1 MSGKLGGFS
10 WAFTQERRT
19 GEGCGPF
26 REKQACRFSVNILF
40 VCLFCLSR
48 VATSHHESP
57 RVATSHHERVATSRY
72 ESPRANRHEPTQEPT
87 KPQQATGYLHAAT
100 SPTSRHESPHGTH
113 DTSRKMAPTHRKPL
127 EAAASRRKPP
137 GVTASDCESTRPPKN
152 REAPASREPPQGRP
166 EKTTARQPRA
176 DPSPHEP
183 QRVAARQPAS
193 RPEHPQGARKTP
205 ASPHEPPQAVASL
218 PRTTARRQRDNH
230 DPTRTPQ
237 GDRKTPA
244 SHCEPPRATRKA
256 DPRRR
261 NEPRPGPQTR
271 RGRTNQVESQTRR
284 SHRTRP
290 QARRV
295 ADDTRKKEPDSAGL
309 DIPGRRSQN
318 WIRSD

>member
-1 MSGKLGGFS
+1 
-10 WAFTQERRT
+10 
-19 GEGCGPF
+19 
-26 REKQACRFSVNILF
+26 
-40 VCLFCLSR
+40 
-48 VATSHHESP
+48 
-57 RVATSHHERVATSRY
+57 
-72 ESPRANRHEPTQEPT
+72 
-87 KPQQATGYLHAAT
+87 
-100 SPTSRHESPHGTH
+100 
-113 DTSRKMAPTHRKPL
+113 MAPTHRKPL

-176 DPSPHEP
+176 DPSPPRGPRSTTQSPRAITSPHEP

-295 ADDTRKKEPDSAGL
+295 DPRH
-309 DIPGRRSQN
+309 GRRNPTPLGWTSPAEGAK
-318 WIRSD
+318 IGFAVTSMSSTV